1 MIQIGIG
8 EKNARDRAV
17 AHRVAPRLQLPTA
30 FYLSRQV
37 RRSVDQ
43 EPPSIVAADGNARLR
58 LRRNLS
64 VARGDAVRAG
74 TIPLRQAAAG
84 RAPEN
89 TDANRF
95 TPARSDRARVTRA
108 LEKDRHVFHCRFN
121 PFFLGAFH
129 PGPPLYRQPWE
140 LAIILY
146 LLSSRISGHA
156 GAQASSS
163 PQDESVQCVGLW
175 GKRASSPASLAKA
188 R

>member
-8 EKNARDRAV
+8 EKNTRDRAV
-17 AHRVAPRLQLPTA
+17 AHRVAPRLQLRTA

-43 EPPSIVAADGNARLR
+43 EPASIIAANGDARLR
-58 LRRNLS
+58 LRRNPS

-108 LEKDRHVFHCRFN
+108 LEKNRHVFHCGFN
-121 PFFLGAFH
+121 PFLLGAFH
-129 PGPPLYRQPWE
+129 AGPPF
-140 LAIILY
+140 
-146 LLSSRISGHA
+146 ISPTV
-156 GAQASSS
+156 GACNNFVSIVEQNQWI
-163 PQDESVQCVGLW
+163 PL
-175 GKRASSPASLAKA
+175 
-188 R
+188 

>member
-17 AHRVAPRLQLPTA
+17 AHRVSSGLQLRAA

-43 EPPSIVAADGNARLR
+43 EPASIVAADGNARLR
-58 LRRNLS
+58 LRRNPS

-108 LEKDRHVFHCRFN
+108 LEKDRHVFHFGFN
-121 PFFLGAFH
+121 PFFPGAFH
-129 PGPPLYRQPWE
+129 QYQGPLYRANRGSLQYFCIHCRAKSLD
-140 LAIILY
+140 LAFR
-146 LLSSRISGHA
+146 RIFTGI
-156 GAQASSS
+156 AQLVERVAN
-163 PQDESVQCVGLW
+163 L
-175 GKRASSPASLAKA
+175 
-188 R
+188 

>member
-1 MIQIGIG
+1 MIQIRIG

-17 AHRVAPRLQLPTA
+17 AHRVGPRLQLRAP

-43 EPPSIVAADGNARLR
+43 EPASVIGANGNARLR

-64 VARGDAVRAG
+64 GARRDAVCAG
-74 TIPLRQAAAG
+74 TIPLRQATAG

-108 LEKDRHVFHCRFN
+108 LEKNRHVFHCGFN
-121 PFFLGAFH
+121 PFLLGAFH
-129 PGPPLYRQPWE
+129 PGPPF
-140 LAIILY
+140 
-146 LLSSRISGHA
+146 ISPTV
-156 GAQASSS
+156 GACNRFVSIVEQN
-163 PQDESVQCVGLW
+163 QWTKE
-175 GKRASSPASLAKA
+175 
-188 R
+188 

>member
-17 AHRVAPRLQLPTA
+17 AQRVASGLQLRTA

-43 EPPSIVAADGNARLR
+43 EPAPIVATDGDARLR

-64 VARGDAVRAG
+64 VARGNAVRAG
-74 TIPLRQAAAG
+74 TIPLRQPAAG
-84 RAPEN
+84 RASED

-95 TPARSDRARVTRA
+95 TPARSDCARVARA
-108 LEKDRHVFHCRFN
+108 LEKDRHVFHYGFN

-129 PGPPLYRQPWE
+129 PGPPF
-140 LAIILY
+140 
-146 LLSSRISGHA
+146 ISPVV
-156 GAQASSS
+156 GACNNFV
-163 PQDESVQCVGLW
+163 SVVERNQW
-175 GKRASSPASLAKA
+175 TNE
-188 R
+188 

>member
-17 AHRVAPRLQLPTA
+17 AQRVALRLQLRTA

-43 EPPSIVAADGNARLR
+43 EPAFIVAADGDARLR
-58 LRRNLS
+58 LRRNPS

-89 TDANRF
+89 TDANRI
-95 TPARSDRARVTRA
+95 TPGRSDCARITRA
-108 LEKDRHVFHCRFN
+108 LEKDRHVFHCGFN
-121 PFFLGAFH
+121 PFFPGAFH
-129 PGPPLYRQPWE
+129 QRRRPFISRQPWE
-140 LAIILY
+140 LAILLY
-146 LLSSRISGHA
+146 LLSSKISG
-156 GAQASSS
+156 
-163 PQDESVQCVGLW
+163 
-175 GKRASSPASLAKA
+175 PAF
-188 R
+188 

>member
-17 AHRVAPRLQLPTA
+17 AQPRMLSGRLQLRTA

-43 EPPSIVAADGNARLR
+43 EPASIVAADGDARLR
-58 LRRNLS
+58 LRRNPL

-89 TDANRF
+89 TDANRI
-95 TPARSDRARVTRA
+95 TPGRSDRARVARA
-108 LEKDRHVFHCRFN
+108 LEKDRHVFHCGFN
-121 PFFLGAFH
+121 PFFPGAFH
-129 PGPPLYRQPWE
+129 QRRRPFISRQPWE
-140 LAIILY
+140 LAILLY
-146 LLSSRISGHA
+146 LLSSKISG
-156 GAQASSS
+156 
-163 PQDESVQCVGLW
+163 
-175 GKRASSPASLAKA
+175 PAF
-188 R
+188 

>member
-17 AHRVAPRLQLPTA
+17 AQPRMLSGRLQLRSA
-30 FYLSRQV
+30 FYLSGQV

-43 EPPSIVAADGNARLR
+43 EPASIVAANGDARLR

-74 TIPLRQAAAG
+74 TIPLRQAATG

-108 LEKDRHVFHCRFN
+108 LEKDRHVFHCGFN
-121 PFFLGAFH
+121 PFFPGAFH
-129 PGPPLYRQPWE
+129 RRQRPLYIAPTVGACNTFVSVVEQNQWTC
-140 LAIILY
+140 
-146 LLSSRISGHA
+146 LLS
-156 GAQASSS
+156 
-163 PQDESVQCVGLW
+163 VF
-175 GKRASSPASLAKA
+175 SPAYLSW
-188 R
+188 

>member
-8 EKNARDRAV
+8 EQNARDRAV
-17 AHRVAPRLQLPTA
+17 AQGVGSGLQLRKA

-43 EPPSIVAADGNARLR
+43 EPASTVAADGDARLR
-58 LRRNLS
+58 LWRNLS
-64 VARGDAVRAG
+64 VARRDAVRAG

-108 LEKDRHVFHCRFN
+108 LEKNRHAFHCGFN
-121 PFFLGAFH
+121 PSLLGAFH
-129 PGPPLYRQPWE
+129 PGPSLYIANR
-140 LAIILY
+140 
-146 LLSSRISGHA
+146 G
-156 GAQASSS
+156 
-163 PQDESVQCVGLW
+163 
-175 GKRASSPASLAKA
+175 SLQ
-188 R
+188 